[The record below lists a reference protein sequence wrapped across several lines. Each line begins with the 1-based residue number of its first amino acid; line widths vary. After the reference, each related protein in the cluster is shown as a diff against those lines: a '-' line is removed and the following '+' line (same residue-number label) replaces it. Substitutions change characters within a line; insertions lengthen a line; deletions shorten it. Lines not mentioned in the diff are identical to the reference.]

1 MKVYFWSKVK
11 VERCDFVELN
21 AMEEAGKKAS
31 VVRAGGQGSSR
42 FIYPAETHRDPFIFL
57 DMANCSSHNSSDIYI
72 L

>member
-1 MKVYFWSKVK
+1 MK

-21 AMEEAGKKAS
+21 AMEEEAS

-57 DMANCSSHNSSDIYI
+57 NMANCSSHNFSDIYI